1 MTAEELQLRRAIVCG
16 SGLLYWVGVLVQA
29 RRVRKQIGRAPNVRP
44 GGVKERAL
52 WFGWFLVI
60 LSWVGQPL
68 LVGTAVRTPGLYLMD
83 WLTDWAGFA
92 AGLAMIILG
101 YGGTLWSYH
110 VMGNSWR
117 MGVKE
122 QERTELIRRGPF
134 KWIRHPIYALQVL
147 MLLGTALLLPT
158 PVSFVMVAVHYL
170 CVRIK
175 AQDEERHLDR
185 IHGLAYRDYAS
196 KTGGLCPNLIGKRAT
211 RRDDLH
217 TDS

>member
-44 GGVKERAL
+44 GGVKERVL

-68 LVGTAVRTPGLYLMD
+68 LLGTTMSMPGLHLING
-83 WLTDWAGFA
+83 LTHWAGFA
-92 AGLAMIILG
+92 AGLAMILLG
-101 YGGTLWSYH
+101 YSGTLWSYH

-117 MGVKE
+117 MGVKD
-122 QERTELIRRGPF
+122 QERTALIRHGPF

-158 PVSFVMVAVHYL
+158 TVSFVMVAVHYL

-185 IHGLAYRDYAS
+185 IHGRSYREYAS
-196 KTGGLCPNLIGKRAT
+196 QTGGLCPNLVGKQAMRHDDARA
-211 RRDDLH
+211 
-217 TDS
+217 DS